1 MTSPI
6 RVLIV
11 DDDAPYRR
19 LLRLVLASPDLEV
32 VGEAVDGVT
41 AVDAAQRLTPDLV
54 LMDYNMPV
62 MNGLDA
68 ARQIMQMPGCPVI
81 VLLTSE
87 ASPELCARAR
97 RVGVRDVLS
106 KGIRIDALSQAV
118 MNAAVVG
125 AGLIERAA

>member
-19 LLRLVLASPDLEV
+19 LLRLVLASPNLEV

-41 AVDAAQRLTPDLV
+41 AVDAAQRLGPDLV
-54 LMDYNMPV
+54 LMDYNMPI

-68 ARQIMQMPGCPVI
+68 ARQITQMPGCPVI

-97 RVGVRDVLS
+97 RLGVRDVLS
-106 KGIRIDALSQAV
+106 KGMRIDALSQAV
-118 MNAAVVG
+118 MNAAVMG